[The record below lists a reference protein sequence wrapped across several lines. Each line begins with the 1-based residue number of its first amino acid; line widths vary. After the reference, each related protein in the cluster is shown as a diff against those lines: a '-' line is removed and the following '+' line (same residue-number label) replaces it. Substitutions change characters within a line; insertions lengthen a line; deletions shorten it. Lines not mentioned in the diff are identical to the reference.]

1 MDETQKL
8 KIASIK
14 DEIEQ
19 GTYWVDETAVAD
31 AIMRRLREIGSS
43 PARGRPEAVEV
54 SLRPSG
60 T

>member
-1 MDETQKL
+1 MDETHKL

-31 AIMRRLREIGSS
+31 AIMRRLREIREF
-43 PARGRPEAVEV
+43 ARARATG
-54 SLRPSG
+54 G
-60 T
+60 G